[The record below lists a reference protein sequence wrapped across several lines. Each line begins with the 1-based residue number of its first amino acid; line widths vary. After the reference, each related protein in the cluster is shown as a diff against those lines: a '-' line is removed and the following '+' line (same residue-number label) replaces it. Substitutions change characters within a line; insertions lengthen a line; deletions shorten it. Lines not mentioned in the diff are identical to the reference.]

1 MTNGNDK
8 YEYSCPECNAIIG
21 ADDKIC
27 PKCGEKFEEIQHENI
42 PLYKENPVFFKI
54 LIIVGIFVSLKSQL
68 LMPIGEKN
76 FVYYI
81 LGAIGSFTGLVLVSY
96 LLGYIPV
103 QLLQKKV
110 KKARVITYGIIF
122 LFVSIG
128 WLTERTKGVMDVSL
142 SERHIERVFISALFL
157 STAIAAFE
165 KGIWRFGKPVK
176 VPLFAIFTFSW
187 ISSTLISIFW
197 QSIERGIGIV
207 IVSML
212 IIGIL
217 FWLSSLAF
225 GNKKKK
231 HSA

>member
-1 MTNGNDK
+1 M
-8 YEYSCPECNAIIG
+8 
-21 ADDKIC
+21 
-27 PKCGEKFEEIQHENI
+27 
-42 PLYKENPVFFKI
+42 PV
-54 LIIVGIFVSLKSQL
+54 
-68 LMPIGEKN
+68 GEKN

-128 WLTERTKGVMDVSL
+128 WLTERTKGVMDMSL
-142 SERHIERVFISALFL
+142 SERHIERGFISALFL